1 MCYAPCKR
9 FCFKP
14 CKQTQTKNKLRESI
28 RFSHK
33 AYNLFYVV
41 IEGEKQKQM
50 QCSNKKKQGMN
61 YKECKIKFLKII
73 QNRNMCIS
81 LLQLKMKIHDH

>member
-1 MCYAPCKR
+1 MCYAPCKKC
-9 FCFKP
+9 CFKP

-33 AYNLFYVV
+33 SHNLFYVV
-41 IEGEKQKQM
+41 IEGEKQM
-50 QCSNKKKQGMN
+50 QSSNKKKQGMN
-61 YKECKIKFLKII
+61 YKECKIKFLKIT